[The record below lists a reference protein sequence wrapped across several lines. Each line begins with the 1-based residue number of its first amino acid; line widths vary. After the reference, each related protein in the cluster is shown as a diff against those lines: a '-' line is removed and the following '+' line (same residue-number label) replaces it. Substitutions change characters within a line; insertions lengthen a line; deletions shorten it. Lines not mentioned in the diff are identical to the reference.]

1 MFNAPLLQRLWKS
14 SWTERNSGNP
24 DSGAVKLNN
33 LAFCER
39 SMKLSGFVL
48 DDLSFNLRC
57 GGILSLNSE
66 VN

>member
-1 MFNAPLLQRLWKS
+1 MLLHI
-14 SWTERNSGNP
+14 GNIHSKEKLQCK
-24 DSGAVKLNN
+24 DSSGAVKTNN

-57 GGILSLNSE
+57 GGILSLTPE
-66 VN
+66 VS